1 MVGAGAE
8 LVNEVMNLTLS
19 LNRGNA
25 WVGAA
30 THTELLL
37 EVPCT
42 RKKNLGRTD
51 THDIGWLGI
60 SYSDT
65 FQFGVHAP
73 PSIFLP
79 HLAAH
84 SYALYLPLVVSSL
97 SAASFCLP
105 HLALPHSFCLPSG
118 L

>member
-1 MVGAGAE
+1 MEGAGAE
-8 LVNEVMNLTLS
+8 RVNEVMNLTLS

-30 THTELLL
+30 THSYSLKYHVQE
-37 EVPCT
+37 
-42 RKKNLGRTD
+42 KKNLGRTD

-65 FQFGVHAP
+65 FQFGVRAP

-84 SYALYLPLVVSSL
+84 SFALYLPLVVSSL
-97 SAASFCLP
+97 SAALLCLP
-105 HLALPHSFCLPSG
+105 HLALPHFFCLPLG